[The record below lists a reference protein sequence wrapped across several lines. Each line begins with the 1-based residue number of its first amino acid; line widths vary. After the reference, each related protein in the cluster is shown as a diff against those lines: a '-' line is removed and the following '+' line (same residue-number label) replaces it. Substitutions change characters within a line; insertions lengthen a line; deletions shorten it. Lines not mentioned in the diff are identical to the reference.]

1 MSTERHD
8 LRPAPDL
15 VEDGIPAT
23 VDDPPHL
30 STEAVE
36 GEPAPLDFPQGVD
49 EWGTTKAEERMG
61 ESVRR
66 RAAREEPDV
75 LDDLEADEEADEEAG
90 TGVAGALSAEE
101 AALHVEDEPEALGMS
116 FAPDPGY
123 VDDDDR

>member
-1 MSTERHD
+1 MSTERQD

-36 GEPAPLDFPQGVD
+36 GEPAPLDFPQGVE

-61 ESVRR
+61 ESVRM
-66 RAAREEPDV
+66 RAAREEPDL
-75 LDDLEADEEADEEAG
+75 LDELEADEEAG
-90 TGVAGALSAEE
+90 TGIAGALSAEE

-123 VDDDDR
+123 LDDDDR

>member
-1 MSTERHD
+1 MSHDRHD

-36 GEPAPLDFPQGVD
+36 GEPAPLDVAQGVD
-49 EWGTTKAEERMG
+49 EWGTTSAEERLG
-61 ESVRR
+61 ESVRL

-75 LDDLEADEEADEEAG
+75 LDELEADEEGG
-90 TGVAGALSAEE
+90 TGIAGALSAEE
-101 AALHVEDEPEALGMS
+101 AALHVEDGPEELGLS

-123 VDDDDR
+123 VTDDDR

>member
-1 MSTERHD
+1 MSSDRQD

-15 VEDGIPAT
+15 LEDGIPAT

-36 GEPAPLDFPQGVD
+36 GEPAPLDVAQGVD
-49 EWGTTKAEERMG
+49 EWGTTAAEERLG
-61 ESVRR
+61 ESVRLR
-66 RAAREEPDV
+66 DARQEPDV
-75 LDDLEADEEADEEAG
+75 LDALDELEEDEDAG
-90 TGVAGALSAEE
+90 TGIAGALSAEE

-123 VDDDDR
+123 LSDDDR